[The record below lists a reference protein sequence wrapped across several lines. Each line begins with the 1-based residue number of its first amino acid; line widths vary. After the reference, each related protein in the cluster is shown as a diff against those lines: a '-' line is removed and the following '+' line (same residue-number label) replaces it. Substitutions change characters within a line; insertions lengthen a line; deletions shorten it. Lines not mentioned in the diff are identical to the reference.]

1 MLQQLQ
7 QISPIPAA
15 SLAALET
22 SMASW
27 LGVVKGKKS
36 RPLRSD
42 FLIFVLRKSFFL
54 FFLRKF
60 HLTSALII
68 TLYHQTNI
76 PIFTLLPPPI
86 WIYSH
91 SDFFL
96 SFFLG
101 GKTKN
106 TFRPLLIPMSNLYH
120 QTNIP
125 IFALLP
131 PPIWIYSHSDFFQSF
146 FLGGTT
152 KNTFRPLLIPMSN
165 QVKW

>member
-1 MLQQLQ
+1 M
-7 QISPIPAA
+7 
-15 SLAALET
+15 
-22 SMASW
+22 
-27 LGVVKGKKS
+27 KGKKF

-76 PIFTLLPPPI
+76 PIFTILPPPI

-120 QTNIP
+120 QINIP
-125 IFALLP
+125 IFALCSTTPANLNLFSFWFLSVLFSRWKNEKHFQALANTNEQP
-131 PPIWIYSHSDFFQSF
+131 SKMVKLSTKQNVTFIWFYENLSCTIQ
-146 FLGGTT
+146 
-152 KNTFRPLLIPMSN
+152 
-165 QVKW
+165 